1 MCASTHSGSLVRRP
15 SKNTAYIEIPVCEGY
30 SIGYGPWPAVWASGR
45 AGWYEINPS
54 DEYRHMHD
62 CMCEG
67 ITLYYKI
74 MDAYSA
80 MGEVLPKGRKYK
92 AWQTPID
99 RVFLKVGSTRHLD
112 FPLS

>member
-1 MCASTHSGSLVRRP
+1 MCASTHSEYLVRKP
-15 SKNTAYIEIPVCEGY
+15 SKNTAYIEIPACEGY
-30 SIGYGPWPAVWASGR
+30 SIGYGPWPAVWASGS

-54 DEYRHMHD
+54 DEYRPMHE

-67 ITLYYKI
+67 ITLYYKV
-74 MDAYSA
+74 MDAYAA
-80 MGEVLPKGRKYK
+80 MGDALPKGRKFK

-99 RVFLKVGSTRHLD
+99 RVLLKVGSTRHLD